1 LDPTPF
7 ILLGLLIVGV
17 VGGLLWKV
25 RRMKIDREA
34 GLRAVGPGLGLRWV
48 GSVDAEALLGPFP
61 FYRETVSRGAANLL
75 EGERLGRR
83 VRVVDY
89 AYSHTLE
96 DSASTWRRTL
106 LLFDAPGLA
115 DCRQRPSLL
124 QPGWTVDGVG
134 GRALLGRGTEVVA
147 PSELGA
153 ELAAAEALL
162 AAMGGS

>member
-1 LDPTPF
+1 MDPTPF

-25 RRMKIDREA
+25 RRMKLDREA

-48 GSVDAEALLGPFP
+48 GSADPEALLGPFP
-61 FYRETVSRGAANLL
+61 FFMETVSRGASNLL
-75 EGERLGRR
+75 EGERSGRR
-83 VRVVDY
+83 VQVLDY
-89 AYSHTLE
+89 TFSHTLE
-96 DSASTWRRTL
+96 DSAQVWRRTL
-106 LLFDAPGLA
+106 IVFDAPGLA
-115 DCRQRPSLL
+115 TCRQRPSLL

-134 GRALLGRGTEVVA
+134 GRALIGRGTEVVA

-162 AAMGGS
+162 ASLAGT